1 MKEQARRVARKAAVR
16 YWDWRERPGCVEG
29 GGRGRGRERDFD
41 ECCCVL
47 SIPPVHPPPPSPSL
61 SSLSPSLTL
70 TARVALADQLV
81 RQDGDAQEVDGLGH
95 DEQVVVVL
103 HDQPEQAEELWVER
117 EVGR

>member
-1 MKEQARRVARKAAVR
+1 MSYSIMKEQARRVARKAAVR

-29 GGRGRGRERDFD
+29 GGRGRGREMSAA
-41 ECCCVL
+41 VL

-61 SSLSPSLTL
+61 SSLSPSPTL

-81 RQDGDAQEVDGLGH
+81 RQDGDAQEVDGLRH

-103 HDQPEQAEELWVER
+103 HDQPEQAEEL
-117 EVGR
+117 